1 MKLPQQLAPKSALA
15 WTALAVV
22 GVFVGFQVVADAHL
36 FQGLGMPV
44 TGWQGLLSAMV
55 VYFLS
60 HVCRFVRFAML
71 MKGQRVRQMLQIYVV
86 SAAASF
92 ALPFKL
98 GELFRI
104 FWIGIHAAHMG
115 RGLIVVWVERILDA
129 TLIALIYMVVAFS
142 QTDVSMAPVASAFF
156 IIPLLIVFSILMLK
170 VLPENMQNI
179 NLWVLRNYK
188 GREAIRWLKWLQ
200 RMADFTSEA
209 RAALSNRAL
218 SLVMLTLCIW
228 VLEILA
234 LSLAVQP
241 LVNLGGSL
249 VLFVG
254 KMAAIIRPSVA
265 DFSEATQWM
274 ERFGLLQGFL
284 ISGLALLAMARRVVV
299 TVFQKK

>member
-1 MKLPQQLAPKSALA
+1 MKFAHQLVPKSALA
-15 WTALAVV
+15 WAALAVV
-22 GVFVGFQVVADAHL
+22 GLFVGLQLVANSYQ
-36 FQGLGMPV
+36 FRQLGMPAQ
-44 TGWQGLLSAMV
+44 GWLGLLGAMC

-60 HVCRFVRFAML
+60 HVFRFLRFAML
-71 MKGQRVRQMLQIYVV
+71 MKGQRVRQMLQTYVV
-86 SAAASF
+86 STAASF

-104 FWIGIHAAHMG
+104 FWIGIHAANMG

-129 TLIALIYMVVAFS
+129 ALIALIYLVVAS
-142 QTDVSMAPVASAFF
+142 LQTGVSMAPVASAFF

-170 VLPENMQNI
+170 VLPESMQNI

-188 GREAIRWLKWLQ
+188 GREAIRWLKLLQ
-200 RMADFTSEA
+200 GMAEFTSEA

-228 VLEILA
+228 VLEIYA

-249 VLFVG
+249 GLFVS
-254 KMAAIIRPSVA
+254 KMASIIRPGA
-265 DFSEATQWM
+265 GDFSDTTQLL
-274 ERFGLLQGFL
+274 ETFSLLQGFM
-284 ISGLALLAMARRVVV
+284 ISGLALLAIVRRVLVS
-299 TVFQKK
+299 VFPKK

>member
-1 MKLPQQLAPKSALA
+1 MKLSQQLAPKSALA

-22 GVFVGFQVVADAHL
+22 GFFVGMQVVSDTSQFRH
-36 FQGLGMPV
+36 LGMPEQ
-44 TGWQGLLSAMV
+44 GWLGLLSAMG

-60 HVCRFVRFAML
+60 HVFRFVRFAML

-129 TLIALIYMVVAFS
+129 ALIALIYLVVALM
-142 QTDVSMAPVASAFF
+142 QTGVSMAPVASAFF

-170 VLPENMQNI
+170 VLPESMQNI

-188 GREAIRWLKWLQ
+188 GREALRWLKLLQ
-200 RMADFTSEA
+200 SMAEFTSEA

-228 VLEILA
+228 VLEIYA

-241 LVNLGGSL
+241 LVNLSGSL
-249 VLFVG
+249 VLFVS
-254 KMAAIIRPSVA
+254 KMASIIRPVA
-265 DFSEATQWM
+265 GDFSDTTQLL
-274 ERFGLLQGFL
+274 ETFSLLQGFM
-284 ISGLALLAMARRVVV
+284 ITGLALMAIAWRVFVS
-299 TVFQKK
+299 VFPKK